1 MFFWLFQPSLLNCGA
16 LLFKNL
22 VKWSIPGKCSF
33 QLVHHLCTC
42 AWYVEYLHLHIWSR
56 NLLLQK
62 SSFIYVYVDNIHGSS
77 GLMKGSV
84 LCHPVLLTEYSA
96 LHFVCDLW
104 SYARPKHW
112 NVCSHSAFLK
122 PLMTITCC
130 KIADLIHP
138 PITILHLSP
147 SSYTTFKV
155 VYVRNWFWC
164 QVSGISFSKSQEFT
178 SGIRGL

>member
-62 SSFIYVYVDNIHGSS
+62 SSFIYVYVDTVISMVCLGSWKALFCAILFSWQNIQLST
-77 GLMKGSV
+77 LSV
-84 LCHPVLLTEYSA
+84 ICEAMPGPNTEMFAPILHFLSPWWPSRVVKLLTWFT
-96 LHFVCDLW
+96 L
-104 SYARPKHW
+104 
-112 NVCSHSAFLK
+112 
-122 PLMTITCC
+122 
-130 KIADLIHP
+130 
-138 PITILHLSP
+138 LSP
-147 SSYTTFKV
+147 SCTYRQV
-155 VYVRNWFWC
+155 VT
-164 QVSGISFSKSQEFT
+164 QLSK
-178 SGIRGL
+178 LYM